1 MDGQRRR
8 RRRAEL
14 VWPGAVPRRQQGLPH
29 TGGQLVEITLNDC
42 VEASRAQVEYS
53 HKNHTHWYPL
63 LRQAGILPESTPP
76 TMLSATRRGQLSIAE
91 LVDAQEIRCRPVRD
105 LFVDYLHERAP
116 GLDYSTLVALVSKIV
131 RLFWRDL
138 EIHEPGINSLHL
150 SDDVARRWKQRLS
163 QVRHGRHHVG
173 QPRQDLAS
181 NLMAV
186 RAFYADLTHWA
197 LEDPSRWAV
206 WVAPSPVTSRDLAG
220 MGKQRQRAVARTHQ
234 RTRELSPVL
243 LQLVARAD
251 AQKRSARALLAAAV
265 AAGPG
270 EVFESEDVTL
280 RRLLPARDGG
290 RPDVIFARAIDG
302 SGPRINV
309 TLLDDYAFWA
319 WASIEVLRHTAMRIR
334 EMLELTHRSFIA
346 YTLPG
351 TSEVI
356 PLLQV
361 APSKTDRERLLVV
374 SPELSEALAAIIA
387 RVRGGN
393 DHIPLVSRYDGSER
407 LHSPA
412 LPFLCQRPSGARQ
425 QPFTSMF
432 VKQLLDR
439 VVKITTSPQWARAG
453 SRPRRRQALARAAP
467 TGQPHPRRPMPRRQ
481 LTTSRRQSATAG
493 RAGLVA
499 RGGPLR
505 GSARWDRCGLQ
516 PLLLLAFRSQLCVLR
531 FQVEDHADAG
541 KVQPGLEQIT
551 DAAQPI
557 QIICAIAAC
566 PALGPLRLQQ
576 TTSLIQA

>member
-29 TGGQLVEITLNDC
+29 TGGQLVEITLDDC

-439 VVKITTSPQWARAG
+439 VVKITTPPQWARAG